1 MLDIKIYIFKLMTY
15 DKIWEGSWTPQLK
28 KHQNPTTNSWAL
40 GEMDK
45 VRLMKQQQVS
55 DTQ

>member
-15 DKIWEGSWTPQLK
+15 DKIWEGSWTPQLN
-28 KHQNPTTNSWAL
+28 KHQNPTTNWAL

>member
-1 MLDIKIYIFKLMTY
+1 MTY
-15 DKIWEGSWTPQLK
+15 DKNWEGSWTPQLK
-28 KHQNPTTNSWAL
+28 KHQNPTTNWAL

-55 DTQ
+55 DTQYY